1 MSSDMFDLTGKVALV
16 TASSRGIGFG
26 IAQAMA
32 AQGASVVIS
41 SRKAD
46 ACEEAAKTISDA
58 GGDVL
63 AVPCN
68 VSHKDQLEEMV
79 AATLA
84 RWGQID
90 MLVCNAGINPYYGP
104 LAEIDDDAFDKTMGT
119 NVRSTLWLCNMVLP
133 GMAERGGGAALLVS
147 SIAGLRGT
155 DKMGAYGISKAAEI
169 GMTRHLAVE
178 WGPSSIRVNCI
189 APGVIRTSFA
199 RVLYEN
205 PEMRDPLVAATPL
218 GRVGEVEDVAG
229 AAVYL
234 CSDASKFVTGQV
246 VVIDGGRMTGAG

>member
-1 MSSDMFDLTGKVALV
+1 MSNKMFDLTGRVALV

-26 IAQAMA
+26 IAQAMSMC
-32 AQGASVVIS
+32 GASVVIS

-46 ACEEAAKTISDA
+46 ACKDAARSIADA

-63 AVPCN
+63 ALPCN
-68 VSHKDQLEEMV
+68 VGHKDQLQELV
-79 AATLA
+79 DATMA
-84 RWGQID
+84 RWGRIGI
-90 MLVCNAGINPYYGP
+90 LVCNAGINPYYGP
-104 LAEIDDDAFDKTMGT
+104 LADIDDDAFDKTMGT

-133 GMAERGGGAALLVS
+133 GMAERGGGAVLLVA

-169 GMTRHLAVE
+169 GMTRHLSVE
-178 WGPSSIRVNCI
+178 WGPSNIRVNCI

-205 PEMRDPLVAATPL
+205 PEMSEPLIAATPL
-218 GRVGEVEDVAG
+218 GRVGEVKDVAG
-229 AAVYL
+229 AAVFL
-234 CSDASKFVTGQV
+234 CSDASQFVTGQTL
-246 VVIDGGRMTGAG
+246 VIDGGRMTGAG

>member
-1 MSSDMFDLTGKVALV
+1 MFDLTGRVALV

-26 IAQAMA
+26 IAEAMA
-32 AQGASVVIS
+32 ARGASVVIS

-46 ACEEAAKTISDA
+46 ACDEAAKTIADA

-68 VSHKDQLEEMV
+68 VGHKDQLEGLVE
-79 AATLA
+79 ATMA
-84 RWGQID
+84 RWGKID

-104 LAEIDDDAFDKTMGT
+104 LAEIPDDAFDKTMGT

-133 GMAERGGGAALLVS
+133 GMAERGGGAALLVA
-147 SIAGLRGT
+147 SIAGLRGS
-155 DKMGAYGISKAAEI
+155 DKMGSYGISKAAEI

-178 WGPSSIRVNCI
+178 WGPSNVRVNCI
-189 APGVIRTSFA
+189 SPGVIRTSFA
-199 RVLYEN
+199 RVLYES
-205 PEMRDPLVAATPL
+205 PEMSEPLIAATPM
-218 GRVGEVEDVAG
+218 GRVGEVDDVSG

-234 CSDASKFVTGQV
+234 CSDASRFVTGQV
-246 VVIDGGRMTGAG
+246 LVIASG

>member
-1 MSSDMFDLTGKVALV
+1 MSGDMFDLTGRVAMV

-32 AQGASVVIS
+32 GRGASVVIS

-46 ACEEAAKTISDA
+46 ACEDAARTISDA

-63 AVPCN
+63 AIPCN
-68 VSHKDQLEEMV
+68 VGHKDQLEGLV
-79 AATLA
+79 AAAMA
-84 RWGQID
+84 RWGRID
-90 MLVCNAGINPYYGP
+90 ILVCNAGINPYYGP
-104 LAEIDDDAFDKTMGT
+104 LAEIGDDAFDKTMGT

-133 GMAERGGGAALLVS
+133 GMAERGGGAALLVA
-147 SIAGLRGT
+147 SIAGLRGS

-178 WGPSSIRVNCI
+178 WGPSNVRVNCI

-199 RVLYEN
+199 RLLYES
-205 PEMRDPLVAATPL
+205 PEMSEPLIDATPL
-218 GRVGEVEDVAG
+218 GRVGEVDDVAG
-229 AAVYL
+229 AAVFL
-234 CSDASKFVTGQV
+234 CSDASRFVTGQAL
-246 VVIDGGRMTGAG
+246 VIDGGRMTAAG

>member
-1 MSSDMFDLTGKVALV
+1 MSGDIFDLTGRVAMV

-32 AQGASVVIS
+32 ARGASVVIS
-41 SRKAD
+41 SRKAE
-46 ACEEAAKTISDA
+46 ACEDAARTISDT

-63 AVPCN
+63 AAPCN
-68 VSHKDQLEEMV
+68 VGHKDQLEGMV
-79 AATLA
+79 ESAMA
-84 RWGQID
+84 RWGRID
-90 MLVCNAGINPYYGP
+90 ILVCNAGINPYYGP
-104 LAEIDDDAFDKTMGT
+104 LAEIGDDMFDKTMAT

-133 GMAERGGGAALLVS
+133 GMAERGGGAALLVA

-178 WGPSSIRVNCI
+178 WGPSNIRINCI
-189 APGVIRTSFA
+189 APGVIRTRFA
-199 RVLYEN
+199 RVLYES
-205 PEMRDPLVAATPL
+205 PEMNEPLIAATPL

-229 AAVYL
+229 AAVFL
-234 CSDASKFVTGQV
+234 CSDASRFVTGQV
-246 VVIDGGRMTGAG
+246 LVIDGGRMTATG

>member
-1 MSSDMFDLTGKVALV
+1 MSNDIFDLTGRVALV

-26 IAQAMA
+26 IAKAMA
-32 AQGASVVIS
+32 ARGASVVIS
-41 SRKAD
+41 SRKAGACDD
-46 ACEEAAKTISDA
+46 AARTISDA
-58 GGDVL
+58 GGDAL
-63 AVPCN
+63 AIPCN
-68 VSHKDQLEEMV
+68 VGHKDQLEAMV
-79 AATLA
+79 EATMA
-84 RWGQID
+84 RWGRID

-104 LAEIDDDAFDKTMGT
+104 LAGIDDDAFDKTMGT

-133 GMAERGGGAALLVS
+133 GMAERGGGAALLVA

-178 WGPSSIRVNCI
+178 WGPSNIRVNCI

-199 RVLYEN
+199 RVLYES
-205 PEMRDPLVAATPL
+205 PEMNEPLVDATPL
-218 GRVGEVEDVAG
+218 GRVGEVDDVAG

-246 VVIDGGRMTGAG
+246 LVIDGGRMTAAG

>member
-1 MSSDMFDLTGKVALV
+1 MSGDMFDLTGRVAMV

-32 AQGASVVIS
+32 GRGASVVIS

-46 ACEEAAKTISDA
+46 ACEDAARTISDA

-63 AVPCN
+63 AIPCN
-68 VSHKDQLEEMV
+68 VGHKDQLEGLVE
-79 AATLA
+79 AAMA
-84 RWGQID
+84 RWGRID
-90 MLVCNAGINPYYGP
+90 ILVCNAGINPYYGP
-104 LAEIDDDAFDKTMGT
+104 LAEIGDDAFDKTMGT

-133 GMAERGGGAALLVS
+133 GMAERGGGAALLVA
-147 SIAGLRGT
+147 SIAGLRGS

-178 WGPSSIRVNCI
+178 WGPSNVRVNCI

-199 RVLYEN
+199 RVLYES
-205 PEMRDPLVAATPL
+205 PEMREPLIAATPL
-218 GRVGEVEDVAG
+218 GRVGEVDDVAG
-229 AAVYL
+229 AAVFL
-234 CSDASKFVTGQV
+234 CSDASRFVTGQV
-246 VVIDGGRMTGAG
+246 LVIDGGRMTAAG

>member
-1 MSSDMFDLTGKVALV
+1 M
-16 TASSRGIGFG
+16 
-26 IAQAMA
+26 
-32 AQGASVVIS
+32 
-41 SRKAD
+41 
-46 ACEEAAKTISDA
+46 
-58 GGDVL
+58 
-63 AVPCN
+63 
-68 VSHKDQLEEMV
+68 
-79 AATLA
+79 A
-84 RWGQID
+84 RWGRID
-90 MLVCNAGINPYYGP
+90 ILVCNAGINPYYGP
-104 LAEIDDDAFDKTMGT
+104 LAEIGDDAFDKTMGT

-205 PEMRDPLVAATPL
+205 PEMRDPLVARRHRSVASARSRTWLAPPSICVR
-218 GRVGEVEDVAG
+218 GRVQIRHRPGG
-229 AAVYL
+229 GYRRR
-234 CSDASKFVTGQV
+234 TG
-246 VVIDGGRMTGAG
+246 

>member
-32 AQGASVVIS
+32 ARGASVVVS

-46 ACEEAAKTISDA
+46 ACDDAAKTIADA

-68 VSHKDQLEEMV
+68 VGHKDQLESLV
-79 AATLA
+79 GATMA
-84 RWGQID
+84 RWGRID

-104 LAEIDDDAFDKTMGT
+104 LAEIGDDAFDKTMGT

-178 WGPSSIRVNCI
+178 WGPSNIRVNCI

-205 PEMRDPLVAATPL
+205 PEMSEPLVTATPL

-234 CSDASKFVTGQV
+234 CSDAAKFVTGQV
-246 VVIDGGRMTGAG
+246 LVIDGGRMTGAG

>member
-1 MSSDMFDLTGKVALV
+1 MFDLTGRVALV

-26 IAQAMA
+26 IAEAMA
-32 AQGASVVIS
+32 ARGASVVIS

-46 ACEEAAKTISDA
+46 ACDEAAKTIADA

-68 VSHKDQLEEMV
+68 VGHKDQLEGLVE
-79 AATLA
+79 ATMA
-84 RWGQID
+84 RWGKID

-104 LAEIDDDAFDKTMGT
+104 LAEIPDDAFDKTMGT

-133 GMAERGGGAALLVS
+133 GMAERGGGAALLVA
-147 SIAGLRGT
+147 SIAGLRGS
-155 DKMGAYGISKAAEI
+155 DKMGSYGISKAAEI

-178 WGPSSIRVNCI
+178 WGPSNVRVNCI
-189 APGVIRTSFA
+189 SPGVIRTSFA
-199 RVLYEN
+199 RVLYES
-205 PEMRDPLVAATPL
+205 PEMSEPLIAATPM
-218 GRVGEVEDVAG
+218 GRVGEVDDVSG

-234 CSDASKFVTGQV
+234 CSDASRFVTGQV
-246 VVIDGGRMTGAG
+246 LVIDGGRLMASG